1 MPCRSGSP
9 HGVFGCVH
17 VSTVG
22 VVLAAGGVAAAG
34 AEGRV
39 WPEARTPDMS
49 AIATTNAD
57 VRDRELIPSPLFVRL
72 LTQMPIEHF
81 SGELDAF
88 EFRQLCIHFLTPIK
102 RQTDF
107 PGARKD
113 RFIVD
118 GGFVIEVIRVAER
131 VTLHNAHVLVRKIP
145 GTIEPRL
152 AV

>member
-9 HGVFGCVH
+9 HGVFGGVH
-17 VSTVG
+17 VLAVG
-22 VVLAAGGVAAAG
+22 VVLAAGAVAAAG
-34 AEGRV
+34 AGGRV

-49 AIATTNAD
+49 TIATTNAD
-57 VRDRELIPSPLFVRL
+57 VTDRELIPSPLLVRR

-81 SGELDAF
+81 FGEFDAF
-88 EFRQLCIHFLTPIK
+88 EFGQLGIHFLAPIK

-118 GGFVIEVIRVAER
+118 GSFVIEVIQVGER
-131 VTLHNAHVLVRKIP
+131 VTLHNAHVLARKIP
-145 GTIEPRL
+145 GAIEPRL
-152 AV
+152 SV